1 MRQRRTI
8 VIAFFKYINQHTCFS
23 VNIETL
29 FHMVPKYNA
38 DKKTVVPRRDLGD
51 VAAVHQIISI
61 IKSTFALY
69 SHATSL
75 NRIEYSQVRNAAVS
89 MILLKSALRA
99 NEVLNLE
106 FGDIRESEFNNV
118 LEISVKQGK
127 GRKDRTVFA
136 QKKDTQDAIDI
147 LRRHNESTFIC
158 QTYKHKKMSYQ
169 NLRASIEKFFE
180 MHNVCVNGLHRF
192 RHAYTGDM
200 KNSGADPLFVKE
212 QLGHTDFKTTQRYMQ
227 DDASERAR
235 ILHDHLA
242 KWKQL

>member
-1 MRQRRTI
+1 
-8 VIAFFKYINQHTCFS
+8 
-23 VNIETL
+23 
-29 FHMVPKYNA
+29 
-38 DKKTVVPRRDLGD
+38 
-51 VAAVHQIISI
+51 
-61 IKSTFALY
+61 
-69 SHATSL
+69 
-75 NRIEYSQVRNAAVS
+75 
-89 MILLKSALRA
+89 
-99 NEVLNLE
+99 
-106 FGDIRESEFNNV
+106 
-118 LEISVKQGK
+118 
-127 GRKDRTVFA
+127 
-136 QKKDTQDAIDI
+136 
-147 LRRHNESTFIC
+147 
-158 QTYKHKKMSYQ
+158 MSYQ